1 MRVPFLFYIC
11 NMIKNKDINGTQI
24 SMFPPLTN
32 LVGEDAWIVSKK
44 VSMGDL
50 SYDEGKCMVK
60 DVNQLDEDLRY
71 IEGLVQSYSY

>member
-1 MRVPFLFYIC
+1 M
-11 NMIKNKDINGTQI
+11 NNTQI

-32 LVGEDAWIVSKK
+32 IVGEDAWIVAKK

-50 SYDEGKCMVK
+50 SYDEGKSMVK

-71 IEGLVQSYSY
+71 IEGIVQSYTY

>member
-1 MRVPFLFYIC
+1 
-11 NMIKNKDINGTQI
+11 
-24 SMFPPLTN
+24 MFPPLTN

-50 SYDEGKCMVK
+50 SYNEGKSMVK